1 MDLSDA
7 LVIAASGMRA
17 QGSRLKVISENLAN
31 ASSTSQTPGGEPY
44 RRKVLTFGNVLD
56 RTVNAQLVK
65 VKSIGPDR
73 SDFELKYEPQNPGAN
88 ADGYVMSP
96 NVNSIIEM
104 ADLREAQRS
113 YDANLTV
120 IETSVGM
127 LKQTISVLNA

>member
-7 LVIAASGMRA
+7 IVIASSGMKA

-31 ASSTSQTPGGEPY
+31 SGSTSQTPGGEPY

-88 ADGYVMSP
+88 ADGYVMTP

-104 ADLREAQRS
+104 ADMREAQRS

-120 IETSVGM
+120 IESSINM